1 MKWIKACLKILHG
14 FIISIA
20 MFGYETTMN
29 LELCALVDGIDD
41 SWPRTLRLKLFIVFP
56 CMSNPYSTT
65 PYAFLIQFNKLA
77 LIGDRLVYA
86 LSLIDIFSVLLLL
99 KILELPL
106 ISIILPP
113 LLWNEL
119 LLQVLV
125 WLFDHDIVVG
135 CLFNVDVVDPSGVLM
150 LIFDL
155 L

>member
-1 MKWIKACLKILHG
+1 
-14 FIISIA
+14 
-20 MFGYETTMN
+20 
-29 LELCALVDGIDD
+29 
-41 SWPRTLRLKLFIVFP
+41 
-56 CMSNPYSTT
+56 
-65 PYAFLIQFNKLA
+65 
-77 LIGDRLVYA
+77 